1 MADGALS
8 DLSILELGEG
18 ISAPFCAKLM
28 ADLGAEVIKIETPS
42 SGDAAR
48 QAGPFP
54 DDIPHAEK
62 SGLFL
67 YLNANKRGITLDPG
81 QPEGQ
86 DLFHRLLATADV
98 LVHNKPPEE
107 ADRLHLAYDSLKSLN
122 PGIIVASITPLG
134 ARGPY
139 RGFKAT
145 PFNVCHFSG
154 VASMIGE
161 PDREPLALPEDQT
174 AYLGAIT
181 AAGATLCA
189 LFARDVD
196 GCGQDVDISEA
207 DAIGGLF
214 GGMSVTRAFITQE
227 ATPRFHRLPFFY
239 PNGVLPCKDGYV
251 ALVANTDDQW
261 ERLVEV
267 MGNPEWAQEEVFKT
281 ALSRSELADA
291 LDELLMPWLMQ
302 HTKEEIF
309 RMCQSNRVPT
319 APIYSAED
327 VVGHYHLEERGFF
340 AEVDHPLA
348 GRMKYPGAP
357 FIFSETPWSLRRPAP
372 TLGEHNREV
381 YCDRLG
387 LSDAEFASLE
397 SRHVI

>member
-18 ISAPFCAKLM
+18 ISAPFCTKLM
-28 ADLGAEVIKIETPS
+28 ADLGAEVIKIESPS

-86 DLFHRLLATADV
+86 DLFHRLLESTDV
-98 LVHNKPPEE
+98 LFHNKPPEE
-107 ADRLHLAYDSLKSLN
+107 ADWLHLAYDSLKSLN

-139 RGFKAT
+139 RSFKAT

-181 AAGATLCA
+181 TAGATLCA

-214 GGMSVTRAFITQE
+214 GGNVIKSQKEIGWICMGYEWRGARNGSAS
-227 ATPRFHRLPFFY
+227 HR
-239 PNGVLPCKDGYV
+239 
-251 ALVANTDDQW
+251 
-261 ERLVEV
+261 
-267 MGNPEWAQEEVFKT
+267 
-281 ALSRSELADA
+281 
-291 LDELLMPWLMQ
+291 
-302 HTKEEIF
+302 
-309 RMCQSNRVPT
+309 
-319 APIYSAED
+319 
-327 VVGHYHLEERGFF
+327 
-340 AEVDHPLA
+340 
-348 GRMKYPGAP
+348 
-357 FIFSETPWSLRRPAP
+357 RRP
-372 TLGEHNREV
+372 
-381 YCDRLG
+381 
-387 LSDAEFASLE
+387 
-397 SRHVI
+397 